1 MRGALFRL
9 ARVQLHLPLYF
20 TKHDGPV
27 SDRKKIRNII
37 YRACGWGMVA
47 TGALLFIL
55 RLFMLG
61 WIVMVA
67 EIILLQLF
75 GISWLTKG
83 GLIFP
88 DKKQGS

>member
-1 MRGALFRL
+1 
-9 ARVQLHLPLYF
+9 
-20 TKHDGPV
+20 
-27 SDRKKIRNII
+27 
-37 YRACGWGMVA
+37 MVA